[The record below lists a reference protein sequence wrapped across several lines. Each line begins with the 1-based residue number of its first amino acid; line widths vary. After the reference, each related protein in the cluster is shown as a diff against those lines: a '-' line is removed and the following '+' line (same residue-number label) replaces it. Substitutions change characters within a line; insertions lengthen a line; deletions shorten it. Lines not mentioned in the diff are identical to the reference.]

1 MSNRIVYF
9 ALMAAST
16 SAAWYFGYLHGRR
29 VTAKL
34 YAERFDEEVNARVYS
49 EQTEEPVEKKPE
61 KPEQTEEH
69 VKKVPFEAKD
79 SLTKYADILKGSH
92 YTDYHA
98 YGNEEVPV
106 DPHENEPED
115 YTHCT
120 LLYFSDDVITDQS
133 YHEVENGEALIGKE
147 NLERLLDGEEES
159 IIVRNDVTHCIYEVQ
174 MDYRRYSDILL
185 ARPYLM
191 DDFEDPYEDP
201 EDEED
206 E

>member
-1 MSNRIVYF
+1 MSNKIVYF
-9 ALMAAST
+9 ALLAAST
-16 SAAWYFGYLHGRR
+16 SAAWYAGYQYGRR
-29 VTAKL
+29 ATAKL
-34 YAERFDEEVNARVYS
+34 YAERFNEEVDAHAYS
-49 EQTEEPVEKKPE
+49 ERTEEPVEKKPE
-61 KPEQTEEH
+61 KPAEPE
-69 VKKVPFEAKD
+69 KKVPFDAKD
-79 SLTKYADILKGSH
+79 SLTQYADILKGSH

-98 YGNEEVPV
+98 YGDDEVPV
-106 DPHENEPED
+106 DPHENEPEG
-115 YTHCT
+115 YTQCT

-133 YHEVENGEALIGKE
+133 YHEIENGEALIGKE

-159 IIVRNDVTHCIYEVQ
+159 ITVRNDVLHCIYEVQ

-201 EDEED
+201 EEEED